1 MCIIHHAVIL
11 GPAQVLSSLQRPPC
25 EFLKRRQHRVCS
37 VVQALLSRKTLLKT
51 RSLPQSLSSQG
62 RTNPQGVRS
71 QQPLADRSQALLPC
85 LFHWAFFPCCW
96 ASGTATSGSGI
107 STGPVSWVWSS
118 NVFHYDWGTLTF
130 TSEEGDLPRPMG
142 CYCDL
147 PFASKYCQPSTM
159 YLLAVLT
166 VCIGSDALMESI
178 EFPWAHLML

>member
-71 QQPLADRSQALLPC
+71 QQPLSWQEPGIAALSLPLSLLPLLLSQWHSDKWLRDFHRASVMGMEFQC
-85 LFHWAFFPCCW
+85 LSLW
-96 ASGTATSGSGI
+96 
-107 STGPVSWVWSS
+107 
-118 NVFHYDWGTLTF
+118 L
-130 TSEEGDLPRPMG
+130 GDLDFYIWRRGPPQANG
-142 CYCDL
+142 L
-147 PFASKYCQPSTM
+147 LLWFAFSSKYCQSSTM